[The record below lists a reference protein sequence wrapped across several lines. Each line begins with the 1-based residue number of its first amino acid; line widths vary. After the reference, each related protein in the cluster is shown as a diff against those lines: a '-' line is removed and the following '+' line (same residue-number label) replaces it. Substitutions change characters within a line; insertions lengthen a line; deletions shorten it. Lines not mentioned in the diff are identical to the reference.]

1 MADAVPLPWVADLFL
16 DARGPDR
23 AMRVSHHPER
33 EVVVLSLW
41 SGPRCR
47 ASFRL
52 PFDAIDRLTE
62 LLANVPRESSSAP
75 TVAPDV
81 TDEVRYP
88 GLSDVNLPKAV

>member
-1 MADAVPLPWVADLFL
+1 MADAVPLPWVAEQFV

-47 ASFRL
+47 ASFQL
-52 PFDAIDRLTE
+52 PFDAIDRLSE
-62 LLANVPRESSSAP
+62 LLADVRRESAPP

-81 TDEVRYP
+81 TDEVQYP
-88 GLSDVNLPKAV
+88 GLSEVDLPKAV